1 MNRDTIFIL
10 CMLLYRLDK
19 EKGGA
24 QKRRGPMML
33 ILAPTRELAQQ
44 SQDVLGKP
52 TISFKI
58 SPLEGNHLKVS

>member
-1 MNRDTIFIL
+1 
-10 CMLLYRLDK
+10 MLLYRLDK

-58 SPLEGNHLKVS
+58 

>member
-1 MNRDTIFIL
+1 
-10 CMLLYRLDK
+10 MLLYRLVK

-44 SQDVLGKP
+44 SQDVLEVAGKF
-52 TISFKI
+52 SVEFF
-58 SPLEGNHLKVS
+58 

>member
-1 MNRDTIFIL
+1 
-10 CMLLYRLDK
+10 MLLYRLDK

-52 TISFKI
+52 TINFKI
-58 SPLEGNHLKVS
+58 SPLEGDHLKAS